1 MWIRRALRVG
11 LVTAAIGAAGLAVA
25 TPAMATPAAPVTS
38 QHDQNTVDVQGYQ
51 TVLVLDPGTAAV
63 LTENGVSV
71 APTGKAHPSG
81 DGIAFPITGG
91 SIAPDTLAG
100 TIEHRGGL
108 EFSAG
113 GTTLGVKNFVIDTA
127 AGVLTAKV
135 AGTDTRVPL
144 LNLDLGAATI
154 TADAKGATVS
164 GVPATLTAEAAA
176 ALNTTFGVDLF
187 AAGLPIGTATVVVC
201 L

>member
-11 LVTAAIGAAGLAVA
+11 LVTAAIAATGLAVA
-25 TPAMATPAAPVTS
+25 TPATATPAAPLTAYS
-38 QHDQNTVDVQGYQ
+38 ETIQLQSWQ
-51 TVLVLDPGTAAV
+51 TVLVLDAGTAAV

-71 APTGKAHPSG
+71 APTGKAQPYE

-91 SIAPDTLAG
+91 EVAPDTLAG

-135 AGTDTRVPL
+135 AGTDTRIPL
-144 LNLDLGAATI
+144 LDLDLAGATI
-154 TADAKGATVS
+154 TTDDKGVTIS
-164 GVPATLTAEAAA
+164 GVAGTLTAEAAA
-176 ALNTTFGVDLF
+176 ALNATFGVSLF
-187 AAGLPIGTATVVVC
+187 TEGIPVGTATVSIC

>member
-11 LVTAAIGAAGLAVA
+11 LVTAAIAATGLAVA
-25 TPAMATPAAPVTS
+25 TPATATPAAPLTAHS
-38 QHDQNTVDVQGYQ
+38 QTVQLHSWQ
-51 TVLVLDPGTAAV
+51 TVLVLDAGTAAV

-71 APTGKAHPSG
+71 APTGKAQPYEG
-81 DGIAFPITGG
+81 GIAFPITGG
-91 SIAPDTLAG
+91 EVAPDTLAG

-144 LNLDLGAATI
+144 LDLDLAAATI
-154 TADAKGATVS
+154 TTDDKGVTIS
-164 GVPATLTAEAAA
+164 GVQGTLTAEAAA
-176 ALNTTFGVDLF
+176 ALNATFGVSLF
-187 AAGLPIGTATVVVC
+187 TEGIPVGTATVSIC